1 MKFTFGNLPTI
12 GWRERTARLVDL
24 AVRAEAAGFDRFGV
38 SDWKFYQD
46 CFVVMTAT
54 LQATSALEVESL
66 VTEPYTRNPAITAAA
81 FATMDDLS
89 DGRAIL
95 GIGAGVESST
105 RVWTAP
111 WGHERPHPVE
121 AVREAVD
128 VCRRMWRGEEVTL
141 DGEVVRVAGA
151 KLSFAG
157 RPDTRILIAAR
168 SPRMMALA
176 GEAADIVHLAS
187 FYVSVPSH
195 RRNIGHIERGA
206 ERAGRRRGSYEIDI
220 SMPCSVSDD
229 GRAAREAAKRPAA
242 IGILWTAAADEYALR
257 GWRRPD
263 DFRVP
268 DDLVRSL
275 SGWNFRQQPALPAE
289 LAASISDEILEQFAL
304 AGTPEECAAKLRDV
318 QRALPEVTG
327 VRIYAVPPLPHGKP
341 QYDGYVDMM
350 DGLGRMIELVNAG

>member
-1 MKFTFGNLPTI
+1 MKFTFGNLPTV
-12 GWRERTARLVDL
+12 GWRERSARLVEL
-24 AVRAEAAGFDRFGV
+24 ARRAESAGFDRYGV

-46 CFVVMTAT
+46 CFVVMTAC
-54 LQATSALEVESL
+54 LQATSRLECESL

-105 RVWTAP
+105 RVWSAP
-111 WGHERPHPVE
+111 WGHERPHPVD
-121 AVREAVD
+121 AVREAVE

-141 DGEVVRVAGA
+141 EGKVVRVDGA
-151 KLSFAG
+151 KLSFTG
-157 RPDTRILIAAR
+157 RDTRILIAAR

-176 GEAADIVHLAS
+176 GELADVVHLAS
-187 FYVSVPSH
+187 FYVSVPWH

-206 ERAGRRRGSYEIDI
+206 RRARRAPGSYEIDI

-242 IGILWTAAADEYALR
+242 IGILWTAAADEYALA
-257 GWRRPD
+257 GWQRPD
-263 DFRVP
+263 DFTVP
-268 DDLVRSL
+268 EELVRSL
-275 SGWNFRQQPALPAE
+275 HGWDFRKQPALPAE
-289 LAASISDEILEQFAL
+289 LAEAITDDILDQFAL
-304 AGTPEECAAKLRDV
+304 AGTPEECAAKLHGLG
-318 QRALPEVTG
+318 RALPEVTG

-350 DGLGRMIELVNAG
+350 DGLGRMIELVNAA

>member
-1 MKFTFGNLPTI
+1 VKFTFGNLPTI
-12 GWRERTARLVDL
+12 GWVERTGKLVELAR
-24 AVRAEAAGFDRFGV
+24 RAEAAGCQRFGI

-46 CFVVMTAT
+46 CFVVMTAC
-54 LQATSALEVESL
+54 LQATTRLEVESL

-111 WGHERPHPVE
+111 WGHERPHPVD

-128 VCRRMWRGEEVTL
+128 LCRRMWRGEEVTVA
-141 DGEVVRVAGA
+141 GKVVRVEGA

-157 RPDTRILIAAR
+157 RPDTRILVAAR

-176 GEAADIVHLAS
+176 GELADIVHLAS
-187 FYVSVPSH
+187 FYVTVPWH
-195 RRNIGHIERGA
+195 KRNLGFIERGA
-206 ERAGRRRGSYEIDI
+206 RKAGRARGSYEIDI
-220 SMPCSVSDD
+220 SMPCSISDD

-242 IGILWTAAADEYALR
+242 IGILWTAGADEYALD
-257 GWRRPD
+257 GWQRPD
-263 DFRVP
+263 DWSVP
-268 DDLVRSL
+268 EKLVRAL
-275 SGWNFRQQPALPAE
+275 RGWNFRKQPVLPAE
-289 LAASISDEILEQFAL
+289 LAARITDDILDTFAL
-304 AGTPEECAAKLRDV
+304 AGTPEECATKLRAL
-318 QRALPEVTG
+318 QRSLPEVTG
-327 VRIYAVPPLPHGKP
+327 VRIYAVPPLPSGKP

-350 DGLGRMIELVNAG
+350 DGLGRMIGLVNAA